1 MKSFFATALGKTT
14 AVALTVLVCVSGAS
28 LAAPKASATPA
39 EPPITA
45 MARSVAI
52 GGDDVSNA
60 QITNLSTRSAVAAI
74 SKSAQVTV
82 DRYRQTQLQSF
93 AVQGWQGRPYLVSY
107 QSSDE
112 SICTVDENGLVT
124 GLQAGSATITA
135 TATDPEGHIAT
146 GTCNV
151 LVNEASFPLE
161 SIALNRRSVTLRMGG
176 TGTNLSAT
184 YAPAD
189 FTGVLPP
196 LTYTS
201 SDESICTVDES
212 GHVTA
217 VAEGQAT
224 VTAAIG
230 PVSAACQVTV
240 KDSQLKDVSGIQVL
254 NFDHS
259 MIAGIGNQIPGRCS
273 WYCLRYARTILDG
286 SPSSGS
292 GMWSNGAVWSAGG
305 YSDYSAG
312 LESCLNKMYSELSAG
327 RPVIAH
333 VKNAPGQ
340 NICSTYEYWESS
352 KGWSKVNYPHRAS
365 NSHYGHWVLIVGV
378 SNDADPNNLRESDF
392 FSLDPAR
399 VTDGSRICLTRM
411 MDDTLWTGNSPLKVT
426 G

>member
-1 MKSFFATALGKTT
+1 MATAI
-14 AVALTVLVCVSGAS
+14 LVCV
-28 LAAPKASATPA
+28 AAVKAAKPAA
-39 EPPITA
+39 EPAPPEPRITSI
-45 MARSVAI
+45 ARSVAI
-52 GGDDVSNA
+52 GGADVANTK
-60 QITNLSTRSAVAAI
+60 ITNLSTRSAMAAMTPT
-74 SKSAQVTV
+74 AQVTV
-82 DRYRQTQLQSF
+82 DRYQQTQLKSF
-93 AVQGWQGRPYLVSY
+93 AVQGWQGRPYLVTY

-112 SICTVDENGLVT
+112 SICTVDDNGLLT
-124 GLQAGSATITA
+124 GLQAGDAIITA
-135 TATDPEGHIAT
+135 TATDPEGHVAT
-146 GTCNV
+146 GTCSVTIND
-151 LVNEASFPLE
+151 APFPLE
-161 SIALNRRSVTLRMGG
+161 SIALNRSSVSLRMGG
-176 TGTNLSAT
+176 TGTNLSIS

-189 FTGVLPP
+189 FTGVVPP
-196 LTYTS
+196 LTYSS
-201 SDESICTVDES
+201 SDESICVVDET

-217 VAEGQAT
+217 VAEGQAVITAT
-224 VTAAIG
+224 VG
-230 PVSAACQVTV
+230 PFSATCKVTV

-286 SPSSGS
+286 TPSSGS

-305 YSDYSAG
+305 YSDYNAG
-312 LESCLNKMYSELSAG
+312 LEGCLTKLYSELSAG

-352 KGWSKVNYPHRAS
+352 KGWNKVHYPHRATS
-365 NSHYGHWVLIVGV
+365 SHYGHWVLIVGV
-378 SNDADPNNLRESDF
+378 SADADPDDLRESDF